1 MHRDAIQK
9 VVQEELPGSMKVSIV
24 SPNIG
29 SIEHLRTLLSGW
41 DASLRLSVA
50 LGGVEQAGR
59 IADQE
64 HPDLLIVE
72 GVRRDEE
79 ELVALE
85 RVTPRFPTMAVV
97 MLSPNQSPE
106 FLRHGM
112 RIGLREILPVPM
124 AKEPLL
130 EAVGRIQQRMALAAA
145 PKRKGKIFTFVGCKG
160 GSGATFLAANLG
172 HALAEMGE
180 KRVALIDLN
189 CQFGD
194 AALYVS
200 ERTPTTTLADIAR
213 QIHRLDGA
221 FLAASMVEVLPNYGV
236 LAAPDEP
243 EQSLN
248 IAPEH
253 VDALLW
259 LAASHYDFVV
269 VDAGRSLDGLTLRA
283 MDQADLIFPVLQLT
297 LPFVRDAK
305 RLLRALAGLG
315 YGKEKLRLI
324 VNRHEKRGEVGVE
337 DAERV
342 LGIESFMTVPN
353 SFTTVA
359 ASINQGVPIS
369 KLAPRDPVAKALR
382 EMAVA
387 FAATKQSGGWLKNL
401 LPTR

>member
-1 MHRDAIQK
+1 MHRDAIHQAIHE
-9 VVQEELPGSMKVSIV
+9 QLPGNMKVAIV

-29 SIEHLRTLLSGW
+29 NLEHLRTLLASW
-41 DASLRLSVA
+41 DASLRLSTA

-79 ELVALE
+79 ELTALE
-85 RVTPRFPTMAVV
+85 RVTPRYPNLAVV

-112 RIGLREILPVPM
+112 RIGLREILPVPV

-130 EAVGRIQQRMALAAA
+130 ESIGRIQQRMALAAA
-145 PKRKGKIFTFVGCKG
+145 PKRKGKIMTFVGCKG
-160 GSGATFLAANLG
+160 GSGATFLAANLAY
-172 HALAEMGE
+172 ALAESGH

-194 AALYVS
+194 ASLYVS
-200 ERTPTTTLADIAR
+200 ERAPASTVADIVR

-221 FLAASMVEVLPNYGV
+221 FLAASMIEVLPNLGV

-243 EQSLN
+243 EQALH
-248 IAPEH
+248 IRPEH

-259 LAASHYDFVV
+259 LAASHYDYVV

-283 MDQADLIFPVLQLT
+283 MDQAEMIFPVLQLT

-305 RLLRALAGLG
+305 RLLHALAGLG
-315 YGKEKLRLI
+315 YGKEKIRLV
-324 VNRHEKRGEVGVE
+324 VNRHEKRGEVAVE
-337 DAERV
+337 DAERA
-342 LGIESFMTVPN
+342 LGHEVFVTVPN

-359 ASINQGVPIS
+359 ASINQGVPIA
-369 KLAPRDPVAKALR
+369 KLAPRDPVARALR
-382 EMAVA
+382 EMAEPFV
-387 FAATKQSGGWLKNL
+387 ATKQSGGWLKGL
-401 LPTR
+401 LPIR